1 MPNKDKE
8 ETMSKIVDARGL
20 SCPQP
25 VLMTLDVIKSGND
38 GELEV
43 IVDNMASRENV
54 VRAAESKGWNVSDI
68 KENADDTR
76 IYIRKG

>member
-1 MPNKDKE
+1 
-8 ETMSKIVDARGL
+8 MSKIVDARGL

-25 VLMTLDVIKSGND
+25 VLMTLDTIKSGSD
-38 GELEV
+38 SELEV

-68 KENADDTR
+68 KDNADDTQ
-76 IYIRKG
+76 IFIQKG

>member
-1 MPNKDKE
+1 
-8 ETMSKIVDARGL
+8 MSKIVDARGL

-25 VLMTLDVIKSGND
+25 VLMTLDAIKSGTD
-38 GELEV
+38 SELEV

-68 KENADDTR
+68 KDNAGDTQ
-76 IYIRKG
+76 IFIRKG

>member
-1 MPNKDKE
+1 
-8 ETMSKIVDARGL
+8 MSKIVDARGL

-25 VLMTLDVIKSGND
+25 VLMTLDAIKSGSD
-38 GELEV
+38 AELEV

-54 VRAAESKGWNVSDI
+54 VRAAENKGWDVSDI
-68 KENADDTR
+68 KENTDDTR

>member
-1 MPNKDKE
+1 
-8 ETMSKIVDARGL
+8 MSKIVDARGL

-25 VLMTLDVIKSGND
+25 VLMTLDAIKSGSD

-54 VRAAESKGWNVSDI
+54 VRAAESQGWSVFEI
-68 KENADDTR
+68 KDNDDKTQ
-76 IYIRKG
+76 IFIRKG

>member
-1 MPNKDKE
+1 
-8 ETMSKIVDARGL
+8 MSKIVDARGL

-25 VLMTLDVIKSGND
+25 VLMTLDAIKSGSD
-38 GELEV
+38 DELEV

-68 KENADDTR
+68 KDNADDTQ
-76 IYIRKG
+76 IFIRKGL

>member
-1 MPNKDKE
+1 
-8 ETMSKIVDARGL
+8 MSKIVDAKGL

-25 VLMTLDVIKSGND
+25 VLMTLDAIKSGSD
-38 GELEV
+38 SELEV

-68 KENADDTR
+68 KDDAEITR
-76 IYIRKG
+76 VFIRKG